1 VKGTETDGVIYA
13 LSVNYRRLGGAAVG
27 EAAKIRKKGGNQFMK
42 KAWGLASFI
51 LFCIGLVL
59 SIFGGIAFP
68 ANVIILMVLAVFGLI
83 IGIIHVVYAK
93 DVSTLHT
100 LLLATIALL
109 VMAAAFTPITAL
121 GAGKIATSMLV
132 NFAALMAP
140 VALVAAIKALLK
152 LGLEK

>member
-1 VKGTETDGVIYA
+1 M
-13 LSVNYRRLGGAAVG
+13 
-27 EAAKIRKKGGNQFMK
+27 KKG
-42 KAWGLASFI
+42 WGMVSFI

-59 SIFGGIAFP
+59 SVIGGAILP
-68 ANVIILMVLAVFGLI
+68 ANLIIPMVLAIFGLV

-93 DVSTLHT
+93 EVSTLHT

-109 VMAAAFTPITAL
+109 ATTAAFIPITTL

-132 NFAALMAP
+132 NFAALMGP

-152 LGLEK
+152 IGLEK